1 MRLFARF
8 RSPPTIYGAIASSV
22 LAAGCATTATP
33 SVPAVPAASPTAV
46 APEPNP
52 WKRG

>member
-22 LAAGCATTATP
+22 LAAGCAT
-33 SVPAVPAASPTAV
+33 VRVKIVV
-46 APEPNP
+46 A
-52 WKRG
+52 